1 MYFFLTLFV
10 FKRMHISEKRT
21 TGNALAVLN
30 RVENIQY
37 AIDYYQKV

>member
-1 MYFFLTLFV
+1 MDAYIRKETV
-10 FKRMHISEKRT
+10 
-21 TGNALAVLN
+21 GNALAILN